1 VTHTI
6 HRLSAV
12 AVAKAKAK
20 PGQRVRMLNDGGG
33 LMLRVTATGGKSW
46 IFRYM
51 DRGKSHDLGLGPLHT
66 VSLADARDG
75 ALRLRKERLS
85 GGHLKRDVV
94 THHKVVPTFEG
105 FATNYIDLHAG
116 EWRGRRTEQDWRG
129 TLATHI
135 YPELGKM
142 PVDRID
148 TSDVLRALRPLWEK
162 LPEQGSRVRGRV
174 ETILD
179 AAGAAGHRDAAIPNP
194 ARWSGHLEHLMPAAP
209 NGDKHHPAIPYPEL
223 PAFMGELGERRGHSG
238 RALRFLILTA
248 ARAGEVRNAT
258 WDQLDLDNALWT
270 IPAGATKAGREQRV
284 PLSPPA
290 IELLRSV
297 PREGKT
303 ARHPFPIAGSA
314 MLMLLKREM
323 QREFVP
329 HGFRSTFSTWVAEET
344 DTPEDIREAALGHFN
359 RDPVAAAY
367 QRGDLL
373 AKRRRLMERWGNFC
387 IPSSATVIPL
397 RSA

>member
-1 VTHTI
+1 MAI
-6 HRLSAV
+6 EKLSARTV
-12 AVAKAKAK
+12 ATAKVE
-20 PGQRVRMLNDGGG
+20 PGKKVRYLVDGGN
-33 LMLRVTATGGKSW
+33 LMLRVTHTGAKSW
-46 IFRYM
+46 VFRYM
-51 DRGKSHDLGLGPLHT
+51 EQGRAHDIGLGPLHT
-66 VSLADARDG
+66 VSLAEARAE
-75 ALRLRKERLS
+75 ALRLRKERRT
-85 GGHLKRDVV
+85 GVV
-94 THHKVVPTFEG
+94 LRHAVERKAAPAFET
-105 FATNYIDLHAG
+105 FATNYIDTQAPK
-116 EWRGRRTEQDWRG
+116 WRGRRTEEDWRG

-223 PAFMGELGERRGHSG
+223 PAFMVKLGDRRGHSA

-258 WDQLDLDNALWT
+258 WDQFDNALWT
-270 IPAGATKAGREQRV
+270 IPAGATKAGREQRI

-290 IELLRSV
+290 VELLRSI

-303 ARHPFPIAGSA
+303 DRQPFPIAGSA
-314 MLMLLKREM
+314 MLMLLKRDL

-359 RDPVAAAY
+359 RDRVAAAY

-387 IPSSATVIPL
+387 IPGPAEVIPL
-397 RSA
+397 RNGDSFRG